1 MAENILRQKSS
12 AKDVKKKTVCI
23 ETVCSTWF
31 QKEKKKEKEGKKKEG
46 KEKGEKRKKE
56 IFAFSVVFMLV
67 INFKL
72 KITRNNETERNI
84 FFSLLLRMHH

>member
-1 MAENILRQKSS
+1 MVENILRKIVCQRC
-12 AKDVKKKTVCI
+12 KKNSLHRNSLFNLIPKR
-23 ETVCSTWF
+23 E
-31 QKEKKKEKEGKKKEG
+31 KERKKREKKKEKEG

-84 FFSLLLRMHH
+84 FFSFY

>member
-12 AKDVKKKTVCI
+12 AKHVKKKKSLHRNSLFNLI
-23 ETVCSTWF
+23 P
-31 QKEKKKEKEGKKKEG
+31 KREKERKKGKNKG

-84 FFSLLLRMHH
+84 FFLFY